1 MDANEQFPTSEP
13 LRASRIPIAQL
24 SPTLEH
30 FSESSIHASVTLLWP
45 YSSSTK
51 TLSLLLAEPDFR
63 LRHSNGQVKAVFHG
77 HIAESVAKSQIGIGD
92 SIYLSLNGARLSDN
106 VTAPGTPGR
115 SVAWDIHFDDRVF
128 LEIWRSLNHVSTV
141 KVDPPTPSPNDTT
154 DAPPATPIAKGYDR
168 SDRNLLIDG
177 LSSWQS
183 PAFLGR
189 SRTSLGGLADSV
201 LDQFAE
207 EDGFVPGKG
216 RKRPRF
222 SMRSSEWRVIDEPES
237 PGERGEV
244 PDWTH
249 IFDEDWGSEPEPGP
263 EDLSEKE
270 ERPPDATKIKNTGID
285 SEDVSLTVPA
295 SEADVAMENASLASS
310 RTSPERHIAQTVDGI
325 RLPPHGISGIA
336 EFSRKRGVLNCSTH
350 LPIETPRLHPI
361 PSPGLPVPSPLV
373 TMSNSPQGYFTPAAA
388 TAHSHTSQ
396 IPTTLSREVTD
407 LENEMPVAQ
416 PDTPQTPECKETVI
430 TSGTKDR
437 AIGVPEFT
445 LESNATKITLKATSQ
460 PHTMANT
467 GLKGLLPDEDSKA
480 AAEPAQVHQFTPHIS
495 EKDTG
500 KLDEHLGDTDQLKS
514 LNRVGKEFELDETC
528 TDAQMKAE
536 SEKDKG
542 ETHQEQEVVKEHK
555 LEDNGHI
562 FTRTSKSLVPGDT
575 RASGVANVVEYGT
588 DGSGEED
595 TEALKRSRHY
605 HDLAAE
611 SETYTPETDR
621 EHPTEAALE
630 GENKWEGKESEGEY
644 EEELEEEEEP
654 EEEQAQGIKETD
666 REGDADNEEMERD
679 DLEEEEEEEEV
690 EDRYEDEYG
699 DGAESEIV
707 SDQMSID
714 TPTQPPA
721 MKNVHPEVIVLDS
734 DSEDEAT
741 PASQAYPMTTSRDE
755 ANTQEI
761 ESSELEAS
769 ASEEGSLRSRRS
781 DNSESSEDEEG
792 EDWSDENS
800 EDEQLLDK
808 NGGEMMEDERGRAN
822 GEQQRAG
829 HAVDELS
836 DNGST
841 RGEKVDED
849 SVDAH
854 EEYEAD
860 NEAMEEQPETKRGQ
874 VSVSQPMDIRD
885 AGSDT
890 DEPTPQHYQ
899 LGHTIRA
906 PSHDSEQRNLDYH
919 TCTMASAQEPHPD
932 SRTTLPEFE
941 TVIDPELQNIGLAKE
956 QENKDVEEEHR
967 SDSIYA
973 EPRTDVSANIPEPV
987 QDIDQG
993 LVLDGTSSSQAS
1005 HDSREAVSEKPLQLQ
1020 HSIPMETQ
1028 LAEVGQPSMD
1038 FTTTGI
1044 LPTSEHVQ
1052 RKPTVQSQ
1060 GQMPPAIQIR
1070 TIAPA
1075 ERHLNVAEDVEHEL
1089 EEFSADGVVGTPAS
1103 FSGDQAQADELY
1115 SDDESVGDLDEVH
1128 LIGIDRHYPGLHSQ
1142 LSYLAPL
1149 ATLVDHYNALVDTI
1163 SVVSEVQ
1170 PVFRA
1175 ASGKK
1180 DFILILQLTD
1190 QSMAGTTLY
1199 AQIFR
1204 PSKVA
1209 LPSVEE
1215 GNVVLLRNFRVKSFN
1230 RSIML
1235 ISLDTSAWAVFKGLD
1250 DKALTHDPPVEY
1262 GSEEEACAT
1271 DLRQWYQETGMAMVA
1286 DNQLQ
1291 ASINR
1296 ESREGTPTSS
1306 AALSDSGSIESTLRD
1321 ARGES
1326 SFSSRGSRRG
1336 KKSHRR
1342 ITIHELRDG
1351 RRYTEVGSPSG
1362 KESIHELRDGTV
1374 YANL

>member
-1 MDANEQFPTSEP
+1 M
-13 LRASRIPIAQL
+13 
-24 SPTLEH
+24 
-30 FSESSIHASVTLLWP
+30 
-45 YSSSTK
+45 
-51 TLSLLLAEPDFR
+51 
-63 LRHSNGQVKAVFHG
+63 
-77 HIAESVAKSQIGIGD
+77 
-92 SIYLSLNGARLSDN
+92 
-106 VTAPGTPGR
+106 
-115 SVAWDIHFDDRVF
+115 
-128 LEIWRSLNHVSTV
+128 
-141 KVDPPTPSPNDTT
+141 
-154 DAPPATPIAKGYDR
+154 
-168 SDRNLLIDG
+168 
-177 LSSWQS
+177 
-183 PAFLGR
+183 
-189 SRTSLGGLADSV
+189 
-201 LDQFAE
+201 
-207 EDGFVPGKG
+207 
-216 RKRPRF
+216 
-222 SMRSSEWRVIDEPES
+222 
-237 PGERGEV
+237 
-244 PDWTH
+244 
-249 IFDEDWGSEPEPGP
+249 
-263 EDLSEKE
+263 
-270 ERPPDATKIKNTGID
+270 
-285 SEDVSLTVPA
+285 
-295 SEADVAMENASLASS
+295 
-310 RTSPERHIAQTVDGI
+310 
-325 RLPPHGISGIA
+325 
-336 EFSRKRGVLNCSTH
+336 
-350 LPIETPRLHPI
+350 
-361 PSPGLPVPSPLV
+361 
-373 TMSNSPQGYFTPAAA
+373 
-388 TAHSHTSQ
+388 
-396 IPTTLSREVTD
+396 
-407 LENEMPVAQ
+407 
-416 PDTPQTPECKETVI
+416 
-430 TSGTKDR
+430 
-437 AIGVPEFT
+437 
-445 LESNATKITLKATSQ
+445 
-460 PHTMANT
+460 
-467 GLKGLLPDEDSKA
+467 
-480 AAEPAQVHQFTPHIS
+480 
-495 EKDTG
+495 
-500 KLDEHLGDTDQLKS
+500 
-514 LNRVGKEFELDETC
+514 
-528 TDAQMKAE
+528 
-536 SEKDKG
+536 
-542 ETHQEQEVVKEHK
+542 
-555 LEDNGHI
+555 
-562 FTRTSKSLVPGDT
+562 
-575 RASGVANVVEYGT
+575 
-588 DGSGEED
+588 
-595 TEALKRSRHY
+595 
-605 HDLAAE
+605 
-611 SETYTPETDR
+611 
-621 EHPTEAALE
+621 
-630 GENKWEGKESEGEY
+630 
-644 EEELEEEEEP
+644 
-654 EEEQAQGIKETD
+654 
-666 REGDADNEEMERD
+666 
-679 DLEEEEEEEEV
+679 
-690 EDRYEDEYG
+690 YEDEYG

-755 ANTQEI
+755 ASTQEI
-761 ESSELEAS
+761 ESSEPETS

-781 DNSESSEDEEG
+781 DNSESSEDEED
-792 EDWSDENS
+792 ENWSDENS
-800 EDEQLLDK
+800 EDEQLLDET
-808 NGGEMMEDERGRAN
+808 GGEMMEDERGRAN

-841 RGEKVDED
+841 RGEQVDED

-854 EEYEAD
+854 EEYQAD
-860 NEAMEEQPETKRGQ
+860 NEVMKEQPETKRGQ

-906 PSHDSEQRNLDYH
+906 PFHDSEQRNLDYH
-919 TCTMASAQEPHPD
+919 ACTMASAQDPHSD
-932 SRTTLPEFE
+932 SRTTLHEFE
-941 TVIDPELQNIGLAKE
+941 TVIDPELQNIGLAEE
-956 QENKDVEEEHR
+956 QANKDVEEEHR
-967 SDSIYA
+967 SDYIYA
-973 EPRTDVSANIPEPV
+973 EPRPEVPAKIPEVV

-993 LVLDGTSSSQAS
+993 LFLDGTSSSQAS
-1005 HDSREAVSEKPLQLQ
+1005 HDSREAVSEKSPQLQ
-1020 HSIPMETQ
+1020 HLIPMDTQ
-1028 LAEVGQPSMD
+1028 LAEVDQPSVD

-1052 RKPTVQSQ
+1052 RKTTVQSQ
-1060 GQMPPAIQIR
+1060 GQMPPAIQIG

-1075 ERHLNVAEDVEHEL
+1075 ERHLNVAEDVEHEARLVPPQREGEHEL
-1089 EEFSADGVVGTPAS
+1089 EEFSADGDVGTPAS
-1103 FSGDQAQADELY
+1103 FSGDPAQADELY

-1180 DFILILQLTD
+1180 DFILTLQLTD

-1215 GNVVLLRNFRVKSFN
+1215 GNAVLLRNFRVKSFN

-1250 DKALTHDPPVEY
+1250 DKALTHDPPIEY